1 MPPGPMICHPH
12 DNRPGWYRE
21 RSTCTQKVRC
31 SNLSH
36 GRQLQELLKQWLFP
50 FKMLGIEMLECWRN
64 ILTAL
69 WDIGTRE
76 KHFDHSEMLER
87 GRNILTILWDVGML
101 EEHFDLS
108 MRCWT
113 TGGTFWPLSAM
124 LKFWRNILKVL
135 WDVGMLEDHFDRSMR
150 CLNAGGTFWPFFEV
164 LDRQL
169 VFIGVHHHIK
179 WRNLRIQQRLF
190 TWFEQFWDF

>member
-50 FKMLGIEMLECWRN
+50 FKMLGIEMLKCWRN

-87 GRNILTILWDVGML
+87 GRNILTILRCWNAGETFWPFYEMLECWRNILTFLWDVEPL
-101 EEHFDLS
+101 EEHFDRSL
-108 MRCWT
+108 RCWNS
-113 TGGTFWPLSAM
+113 GGTFWRFYEM
-124 LKFWRNILKVL
+124 LECLRIILTVL
-135 WDVGMLEDHFDRSMR
+135 WDV
-150 CLNAGGTFWPFFEV
+150 
-164 LDRQL
+164 
-169 VFIGVHHHIK
+169 
-179 WRNLRIQQRLF
+179 
-190 TWFEQFWDF
+190 